1 MSCGRKWRL
10 TLLGWDKPAPCRAC
24 DLLVLV
30 SSWHVMVWTA
40 PFIFFLVVVNLLF
53 GLGVISSAKW
63 GVGLVAPLAG
73 GLALVGL
80 AGLIWGTPLSK
91 RGRTDPEA
99 VRKALAKSDV
109 QR

>member
-10 TLLGWDKPAPCRAC
+10 TLLGWDKPVPCRVC
-24 DLLVLV
+24 GLLVLV
-30 SSWHVMVWTA
+30 SSWQVTVWTA

-53 GLGVISSAKW
+53 GLSVVSPAKW

-73 GLALVGL
+73 GLVLVGL
-80 AGLIWGTPLSK
+80 AGLIWGVPLSK

-99 VRKALAKSDV
+99 VRKALAKSDG